1 MTKQQQQS
9 PREVTDNENSPISD
23 SDIKVLKSL
32 MSQQIGKK
40 GKKLNQR

>member
-1 MTKQQQQS
+1 MTKQQQQQQN

-32 MSQQIGKK
+32 INVSANRKK
-40 GKKLNQR
+40 G